1 LYRVF
6 VDSIRAGVILAAAH
20 YYDDEGSSNRQE
32 LPLDFVAWKTQ
43 RDKRLMMPEVP
54 TSTTTALL
62 DPAVSETQVFRSDP
76 TYGSFDDITGFPL
89 TMADGQ
95 ALSKSAA
102 KKMRK
107 IYDAHARKHCKYT
120 MNQPSSPPPTAVA
133 AAARTATAAIV
144 DDDAAPQQQEREQQP
159 QWSAWM
165 GLCSTKCKVV
175 AGSFGKRQGLELV
188 SDMGP
193 FCHVLT
199 L

>member
-1 LYRVF
+1 LYRFF

-20 YYDDEGSSNRQE
+20 FYDDDDDGSPSKRQE
-32 LPLDFVAWKTQ
+32 LPPDFVAWKTQ
-43 RDKRLMMPEVP
+43 RDNQLMMPEVP

-62 DPAVSETQVFRSDP
+62 DPAVSATQVFRSDP
-76 TYGSFDDITGFPL
+76 TYGSFDNTTGFPL

-95 ALSKSAA
+95 VLSKSAA
-102 KKMRK
+102 KKLRK
-107 IYDAHARKHCKYT
+107 IYDAHARKHVKNT
-120 MNQPSSPPPTAVA
+120 STPLSSTPPAAVA
-133 AAARTATAAIV
+133 AATSTATAAVV
-144 DDDAAPQQQEREQQP
+144 DDVAPQQQQEP

-165 GLCSTKCKVV
+165 GLCSTKCQVV